1 MSIISRYRG
10 LVAGV
15 MGAVCVLL
23 AGCDFQGPATKALRG
38 SVTCAGQKVLLGQ
51 VTFIPL
57 DDTFR
62 PSSVT
67 RIVDGRY
74 HVTSRGGLPLGKY
87 RICVDARK
95 KTGRKVQGYNGTE
108 EGLID
113 EEIRLGPA
121 VYAGDQSPLSVEI
134 HADSE
139 EVFDIVIPQAE

>member
-1 MSIISRYRG
+1 MSITSRCSG
-10 LVAGV
+10 LAAGV
-15 MGAVCVLL
+15 VGAVCILL
-23 AGCDFQGPATKALRG
+23 AGCDSQGPAAKALRG
-38 SVTCAGQKVLLGQ
+38 TVTCAGEKVLLGQ

-57 DDTFR
+57 DDTSR

-67 RIVDGRY
+67 RIVDGHY

-87 RICVDARK
+87 RVCVDARK

-113 EEIRLGPA
+113 EEIRLGSA
-121 VYAGDQSPLSVEI
+121 IYAGEQSPLSVVI

-139 EVFDIVIPQAE
+139 GVFDIAIPQAE